1 MVQTLWDSITDFIAG
16 GDDRT
21 AALQEGIRE
30 NVTPFVPPNLREP
43 LGLLAEVNPIQD
55 MYRAGGKM
63 RGGDYVGAG
72 VDTAIAAT
80 PLVGGFVG
88 RVGAGQI
95 ADTAG
100 DASRAAMD
108 TLLGGA
114 PGRSASAVDTFAER
128 MNQPGPVPTMNAIFP
143 SGASIEDVLNFSR
156 SGDAIYHSGPVSA
169 AEEMQNFGVDP
180 SNAGPWI
187 REVAQGS
194 VDDVDEFL
202 AQNPPAAWWCD
213 APDWVKAK
221 VSRAAGKP
229 QSDVTID
236 DIRQHGHLAI
246 ASADEYADDA
256 FRIGEEG
263 LIEGEYSHVTSLGG
277 DRMKLYE
284 TPLYEHGD
292 DGVSRY
298 PFGIERNE
306 IVTNEAI
313 EPRFTLTGDEL
324 VEFLQRQS
332 EPPAQGLLADA
343 AESPAQ
349 EVAGRGLLD
358 DEAQGIRAFQGSPH
372 NFAAE
377 RLVRMPDGSTQY
389 VVGAPDV
396 LPDVPAGAEVLQDF
410 PMGRMRL
417 DKMGTGE
424 GAQVYGDGVYL
435 AENQDVGRGYRD
447 NVFGSVSSD
456 QIPSDEARQIVNNQL
471 QTFGATPNALE
482 DAISDLR
489 GSLSSAEATNKMF
502 GDAQP
507 RVDAS
512 NQAIDFLEQKADTR
526 LMVGDQPVSELYDR
540 ISSTADRFPVKQA
553 ELEYEKMAILED
565 LMNDGD
571 VLSVNERAAEGA
583 YNPEAFKWFQEEI
596 DPNFKRQGSLYE
608 VNINANPEDFLDYD
622 APVSDQPA
630 AVRQNL
636 DKLLDQVRAED
647 RQFMASQRQ
656 LQRQPTDQGPISDEV
671 SAFLDQI
678 DLPYISPKQQAAEDA
693 ADAARE
699 AEKIETL
706 LDLKWGQNR
715 SGSGLI
721 AELSNY
727 LNENKSSGLLSEGV
741 PNQTAE
747 NVLRQSGVPGVR
759 YFDGLSRNA
768 AEGTRNYVV
777 FDENLIDIVRKYGI
791 AGAAGMLGMT
801 VAELQSQMGQAQ
813 AQPQGL
819 LE

>member
-1 MVQTLWDSITDFIAG
+1 
-16 GDDRT
+16 
-21 AALQEGIRE
+21 
-30 NVTPFVPPNLREP
+30 
-43 LGLLAEVNPIQD
+43 
-55 MYRAGGKM
+55 
-63 RGGDYVGAG
+63 
-72 VDTAIAAT
+72 
-80 PLVGGFVG
+80 
-88 RVGAGQI
+88 VGAGQI

-114 PGRSASAVDTFAER
+114 PGRSASAVDTFVER
-128 MNQPGPVPTMNAIFP
+128 ANQPGPVPTM
-143 SGASIEDVLNFSR
+143 
-156 SGDAIYHSGPVSA
+156 Y
-169 AEEMQNFGVDP
+169 
-180 SNAGPWI
+180 SNP
-187 REVAQGS
+187 
-194 VDDVDEFL
+194 
-202 AQNPPAAWWCD
+202 
-213 APDWVKAK
+213 
-221 VSRAAGKP
+221 
-229 QSDVTID
+229 
-236 DIRQHGHLAI
+236 
-246 ASADEYADDA
+246 
-256 FRIGEEG
+256 
-263 LIEGEYSHVTSLGG
+263 
-277 DRMKLYE
+277 
-284 TPLYEHGD
+284 
-292 DGVSRY
+292 
-298 PFGIERNE
+298 
-306 IVTNEAI
+306 
-313 EPRFTLTGDEL
+313 
-324 VEFLQRQS
+324 
-332 EPPAQGLLADA
+332 
-343 AESPAQ
+343 
-349 EVAGRGLLD
+349 AGRAGS
-358 DEAQGIRAFQGSPH
+358 EATTGIRAFQGSPH

-410 PMGRMRL
+410 PMGRMRTE
-417 DKMGTGE
+417 KIGTGE
-424 GAQVYGDGVYL
+424 GAQAYGQGLYVAQETDI
-435 AENQDVGRGYRD
+435 ARGYRD
-447 NVFGSVSSD
+447 NVFGSVSGD
-456 QIPSDEARQIVNNQL
+456 QLPSDEARQIVNDQL

-507 RVDAS
+507 RVDAL

-540 ISSTADRFPVKQA
+540 ISSTADRLPIKQA

-571 VLSVNERAAEGA
+571 VLGVNELSAEGA
-583 YNPEAFKWFQEEI
+583 YSPEAFKWFQEEI

-622 APVSDQPA
+622 KPLSEQPQA
-630 AVRQNL
+630 ARQNI
-636 DKLLDQVRAED
+636 DKLLDQVRVED

-671 SAFLDQI
+671 LAFLDEI
-678 DLPYISPKQQAAEDA
+678 DLPYISPEQQAANDA

-706 LDLKWGQNR
+706 LGLKWGQNR
-715 SGSGLI
+715 SVSGLI

-741 PNQTAE
+741 PTQTAE
-747 NVLRQSGVPGVR
+747 DVLSQSGIPGIK
-759 YFDGLSRNA
+759 YLDAGSRNA
-768 AEGTRNYVV
+768 AEGTRNFVV